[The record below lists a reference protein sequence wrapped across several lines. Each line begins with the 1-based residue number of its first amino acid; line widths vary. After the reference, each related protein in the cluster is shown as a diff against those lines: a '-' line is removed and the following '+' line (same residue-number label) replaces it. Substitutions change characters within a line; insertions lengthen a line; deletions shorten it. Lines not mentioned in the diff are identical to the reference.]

1 MVYVRLDQDWTDA
14 EGDQHSA
21 GDMVDVDAATLAQL
35 QADGVVGEPVDP
47 AGGGWVGPSGGAG
60 TTGGGWVGP
69 SGDSE
74 T

>member
-35 QADGVVGEPVDP
+35 QADGVVVDP

-69 SGDSE
+69 SGDSP